1 MICGAASLTCG
12 SYVER
17 GPELCVQTSEKLSSD
32 QPKNHPPTESPPD
45 SPHTPSSRYTQPAT
59 LLQGLGPTS
68 SEQLPLSKSSMRSIE
83 QGARNMRF
91 RKRIGPTLTPNRDI
105 VEHATPKVITIIP
118 SPANLLRYTE
128 EQPRNPHITPKP
140 RASKVTG
147 RGPGLLSD
155 FEASGMRT
163 DSRTRSW
170 RRSRRSRRRQRKR
183 RHQSRSSNCKNG
195 TSTHKRGIPS
205 RRFARGQRA
214 RQARIGFFA
223 ARTTPRRVNVRLGCM
238 RGLLHTLPTH
248 TPKVLNREN
257 QSSTKASSK
266 FPKATAAQERSYPRD

>member
-1 MICGAASLTCG
+1 M
-12 SYVER
+12 ER
-17 GPELCVQTSEKLSSD
+17 GPELCVKTSEKLSSD
-32 QPKNHPPTESPPD
+32 QPTNHPPTESPPD
-45 SPHTPSSRYTQPAT
+45 SPHTPSSQNNQPAT
-59 LLQGLGPTS
+59 LVKGLGPTS
-68 SEQLPLSKSSMRSIE
+68 SEQLLLSKSSMRSIE

-91 RKRIGPTLTPNRDI
+91 CKRIGPTPTPNRDI
-105 VEHATPKVITIIP
+105 VEHITPNVITIIR
-118 SPANLLRYTE
+118 SEESLLRYAE

-170 RRSRRSRRRQRKR
+170 RRSSRSRRRQRKR
-183 RHQSRSSNCKNG
+183 RRQSSSSKCKKG
-195 TSTHKRGIPS
+195 ISTHKRGIPS
-205 RRFARGQRA
+205 RRSARGQWA

-223 ARTTPRRVNVRLGCM
+223 ARTTLRRVNVRLGCM
-238 RGLLHTLPTH
+238 RGLLHPLPTH

-266 FPKATAAQERSYPRD
+266 FPKATAAQERTYPSN